1 MLYLIVYINCL
12 GGFMIICKFGGSS
25 VADADQLRKVKAI
38 VDKDKR
44 REILIVSA
52 PGKRNKDDT
61 KITDL
66 LYASN
71 KVACETG
78 TCCETFKKVR
88 ERYLGILKDLNIES
102 SELSKSLDEVEKNI
116 NSGAGSDYAA
126 SRGEYLNAKLISIY
140 FGWEFVDS
148 ADLIVINDNG
158 TINDETWKLC
168 KDRLSGS
175 NYIIPGFY
183 GKGESG
189 KVKTFSRGGS
199 DISGAIIAK
208 AVGAKVYENWTDVA
222 GCYNADPRY
231 IDGAYPISQMT
242 YKEVRALSI
251 VGASVF
257 HPEAIVPVNE
267 AGIPINI
274 KNTND
279 DEKPGTMIT
288 LDRDESGSEI
298 IGVSAENGFTKF
310 IISKLLL
317 LKQPGIGNAI
327 LTLLKASGINPML
340 TFINPDEICWYFE
353 TKLASEKTLQ
363 VLEEK
368 LIDEYKI
375 ENVSIQSG
383 LSLVGLVG
391 KGIAKKPL
399 AIAKSLKALNDVKIA
414 IDSIN
419 FGTSDMSLYITVYEK
434 DSLSAVQAIFDANF
448 K

>member
-1 MLYLIVYINCL
+1 
-12 GGFMIICKFGGSS
+12 MIICKFGGSS
-25 VADADQLRKVKAI
+25 VADANQLRKVKAI
-38 VDKDKR
+38 INKNNK

-52 PGKRNKDDT
+52 PGKRDKEDI
-61 KITDL
+61 KVTDL

-71 KVACETG
+71 RAVVEKGSCSEV
-78 TCCETFKKVR
+78 FQKVR
-88 ERYLGILKDLNIES
+88 ERYLTILKDLNIELT
-102 SELSKSLDEVEKNI
+102 EMKKSLDEVEENI
-116 NSGAGSDYAA
+116 NAGAGSDYSA

-140 FGWEFVDS
+140 FGWEFVDA

-158 TINDETWKLC
+158 TINEETWKLC

-175 NYIIPGFY
+175 KYIIPGFY
-183 GKGESG
+183 GKSESG

-208 AVGAKVYENWTDVA
+208 AVKAEVYENWTDVA

-288 LDRDESGSEI
+288 LDRNESGSEI
-298 IGVSAENGFTKF
+298 VGVSAENGFTKLL
-310 IISKLLL
+310 INKLLL
-317 LKQPGIGNAI
+317 LKQPGIYNV
-327 LTLLKASGINPML
+327 LSTLLKASGINPML
-340 TFINPDEICWYFE
+340 TFVNPDEICWYFD
-353 TKLASEKTLQ
+353 TKLVVKKTLQ
-363 VLEEK
+363 ELEQR
-368 LIDEYKI
+368 LINDYKI
-375 ENVSIQSG
+375 EKVSIKSG
-383 LSLVGLVG
+383 LSIVGLVG
-391 KGIAKKPL
+391 KGISNKP
-399 AIAKSLKALNDVKIA
+399 IA
-414 IDSIN
+414 IINSLNALKNAGIEIDSLN
-419 FGTSDMSLYITVYEK
+419 FGTSDMSLYIIVDEK
-434 DSLSAVQAIFDANF
+434 ESRTAVQEIFNANF

>member
-1 MLYLIVYINCL
+1 
-12 GGFMIICKFGGSS
+12 MIICKFGGSS
-25 VADADQLRKVKAI
+25 VADAIQLKKVKAI
-38 VDKDKR
+38 IDKDDR

-52 PGKRNKDDT
+52 PGKRNKEDI
-61 KITDL
+61 KVTDL

-71 KVACETG
+71 KAASETG
-78 TCCETFKKVR
+78 DCSEVFKNVR
-88 ERYLGILKDLNIES
+88 ERYLGILSDLDIES
-102 SELSKSLDEVEKNI
+102 KEMIDSLDEVEKNI

-140 FGWEFVDS
+140 FGWEFVDA

-158 TINDETWKLC
+158 TINDETWNLC
-168 KDRLSGS
+168 KERLSGS
-175 NYIIPGFY
+175 KYIIPGFY
-183 GKGESG
+183 GKSESG

-208 AVGAKVYENWTDVA
+208 AVSAEVYENWTDVA

-231 IDGAYPISQMT
+231 IDGAYPIAQMT

-288 LDRDESGSEI
+288 LDRDEKDSEI
-298 IGVSAENGFTKF
+298 IGVSAENGFTKLE
-310 IISKLLL
+310 ISKLLL
-317 LKQPGIGNAI
+317 LKEPGVYNV
-327 LTLLKASGINPML
+327 LSTLLKASGINPML

-353 TKLASEKTLQ
+353 TKAVSESTLKK
-363 VLEEK
+363 LELRLIEEYDIEK
-368 LIDEYKI
+368 VTIKSDL
-375 ENVSIQSG
+375 SI
-383 LSLVGLVG
+383 VGLVG
-391 KGIAKKPL
+391 KGISKKPV
-399 AIAKSLKALNDVKIA
+399 AIANSINALNAKNIA

-419 FGTSDMSLYITVYEK
+419 FGNSDMSLYITVDESK
-434 DSLSAVQAIFDANF
+434 SKEAVQSVFDANF
-448 K
+448 R

>member
-1 MLYLIVYINCL
+1 MV
-12 GGFMIICKFGGSS
+12 ICKFGGSS
-25 VADADQLRKVKAI
+25 VADANQLRKVKAI
-38 VDKDKR
+38 IDKDSK

-52 PGKRNKDDT
+52 PGKRNKDDI
-61 KITDL
+61 KVTDL

-71 KVACETG
+71 QAAIESGDCSSV
-78 TCCETFKKVR
+78 FKKVR

-102 SELSKSLDEVEKNI
+102 NEMVESLNEVENTI
-116 NSGAGSDYAA
+116 NSKAGSDYAA

-140 FGWEFVDS
+140 FGWEFVDA

-158 TINDETWKLC
+158 TINDETWSLC
-168 KDRLSGS
+168 KEKLSGS
-175 NYIIPGFY
+175 RYIIPGFY
-183 GKGESG
+183 GKSESG

-208 AVGAKVYENWTDVA
+208 AVGAEIYENWTDVA

-231 IDGAYPISQMT
+231 IDGAYPIEKMT
-242 YKEVRALSI
+242 YKEVRALSV

-288 LDRDESGSEI
+288 LDRNENGSEI
-298 IGVSAENGFTKF
+298 IGVSAENGFTKLK
-310 IISKLLL
+310 ISKLLL
-317 LKQPGIGNAI
+317 LKEPGIYNVMS
-327 LTLLKASGINPML
+327 TLLKSNGIDPML
-340 TFINPDEICWYFE
+340 ASRNPDEICWYFA
-353 TKLASEKTLQ
+353 TKDISSNALNNLKNRFI
-363 VLEEK
+363 EE
-368 LIDEYKI
+368 YAI
-375 ENVSIQSG
+375 ENVVIKHN
-383 LSLVGLVG
+383 LSVVGLVG
-391 KGIAKKPL
+391 KGISKKPT
-399 AIAKSLKALNDVKIA
+399 AIAASISALNNAGIE

-419 FGTSDMSLYITVYEK
+419 FGTSELSLYLIVDENK
-434 DSLSAVQAIFDANF
+434 SKEAVQAIFDANF